1 MNADP
6 IKAYPL
12 IYSRTKYDDFAP
24 QFLTRPAGMEEDE
37 VRDALRYVGNAMANL
52 DTFQA
57 IRYSTFATKNFCV
70 CGGIS
75 CISRDLVS
83 QLREEEQITEAEMET
98 IQEFLKDCKG
108 RKLAFFIGVAI
119 PKSKVRSGRV
129 PDISIKKYWETY
141 LEYLKHQWNDS
152 QTNAELIHE
161 PIEFDGKTYSKR
173 NEPEI
178 EVIGSK
184 AVIRNFSV
192 HSQDILDYYYN
203 RILNGEDVSFIS
215 EIHTRTE
222 LESLHFTDVSVTDE
236 LYRALKIAPVALKR
250 AEQVENIIGTYVSN
264 KTNSTSGMG
273 IPDVKAIVKKTERD
287 PDQSNSKPQDSKKKE
302 KTAVESSEHFNP
314 LPIILGMV
322 LVIIVIIILI
332 IAFTLKKRF

>member
-57 IRYSTFATKNFCV
+57 IRYSTFATKKFCV

-119 PKSKVRSGRV
+119 PKSEVRSGRI
-129 PDISIKKYWETY
+129 PNITIKEYWETY

-236 LYRALKIAPVALKR
+236 LYRALKIAPVAIKQT
-250 AEQVENIIGTYVSN
+250 EPVESIIGTNVSL
-264 KTNSTSGMG
+264 KPSPTSGTGMEAVKSMVKQTS
-273 IPDVKAIVKKTERD
+273 PDTSD
-287 PDQSNSKPQDSKKKE
+287 FQQQDSKKKQNAPTFTRNRIRYRFWQ
-302 KTAVESSEHFNP
+302 KHFQ
-314 LPIILGMV
+314 
-322 LVIIVIIILI
+322 
-332 IAFTLKKRF
+332 